1 VASRHGLIA
10 VVCLVAARA
19 AFGADA
25 CDEERGATGLGVAVQ
40 AGAVAVADVAP
51 ESPAARAGFRAGDVV
66 LQANDVVP
74 RTCAQWARAVGAAR
88 DGDKALLVLVRR
100 GDAEVP
106 LALGAATWRPPGL
119 ARAPATVPAPGAAP
133 VETRPPAPG
142 ALPAPPPPA
151 APARTT
157 PPPPPPP
164 LPSDAVVSVDGV
176 VRDLA
181 ALAPLDD
188 PPTSLPAYRE
198 AVLHARREIETLASR
213 GAAPADVVTEL
224 RSVAR
229 YYEGAA
235 VAWGAIEGDR
245 EQERRSRRLP
255 VPDNLAVPYFSDSP
269 VASLLDEFS
278 FLEGTIARRPRS
290 ISLAESSGMWRPV
303 WARLLLWER
312 GAQALEDVRGRLG
325 ARN

>member
-1 VASRHGLIA
+1 MASHRGLIVVAALLASR
-10 VVCLVAARA
+10 AAL
-19 AFGADA
+19 GADA
-25 CDEERGATGLGVAVQ
+25 CDEERGVTGLAVAVQ
-40 AGAVAVADVAP
+40 AGAVAVTDVAL
-51 ESPAARAGFRAGDVV
+51 ESAAARAGFRAGDVV

-74 RTCAQWARAVGAAR
+74 RTCSQWTRAVGAAR

-100 GDAEVP
+100 GDAEIP
-106 LALGAATWRPPGL
+106 LAFGALTWRPGGI
-119 ARAPATVPAPGAAP
+119 ARAPATGPGAPP
-133 VETRPPAPG
+133 VEGRPEA
-142 ALPAPPPPA
+142 PAPPPPVA
-151 APARTT
+151 TPARTA

-164 LPSDAVVSVDGV
+164 LAADAVVSVDGV

-188 PPTSLPAYRE
+188 PPTDLSQYRD

-213 GAAPADVVTEL
+213 NAAPADVVGDL

-235 VAWGAIEGDR
+235 IAWGAIEGNR

-278 FLEGTIARRPRS
+278 FLEGTIARQPRGFS
-290 ISLAESSGMWRPV
+290 IAESSGMWRPV

-312 GAQALEDVRGRLG
+312 GAQALETLRERLAAG
-325 ARN
+325 H

>member
-1 VASRHGLIA
+1 MARRHGLI
-10 VVCLVAARA
+10 VVACLVAARA

-25 CDEERGATGLGVAVQ
+25 CDEERTATGLGVAVQ
-40 AGAVAVADVAP
+40 GGAVAVADVAP
-51 ESPAARAGFRAGDVV
+51 DSAAARAGFRAGDVV

-74 RTCAQWARAVGAAR
+74 RTCSQWARAIGAAR

-100 GDAEVP
+100 GAAEIP
-106 LALGAATWRPPGL
+106 LAFATATWRPPGL
-119 ARAPATVPAPGAAP
+119 ARAPVTPPPPGAAP
-133 VETRPPAPG
+133 AETRPA
-142 ALPAPPPPA
+142 AHEAPPRVA
-151 APARTT
+151 APARTA

-164 LPSDAVVSVDGV
+164 LPPDAVVSVDGV

-188 PPTSLPAYRE
+188 PPTSLPVYRE
-198 AVLHARREIETLASR
+198 AVLQGRREIETLASR
-213 GAAPADVVTEL
+213 GAAPADVVADL

-229 YYEGAA
+229 YYEGAV

-245 EQERRSRRLP
+245 DQERRSRRLP
-255 VPDNLAVPYFSDSP
+255 VPDNLGVPYFSDSP

-278 FLEGTIARRPRS
+278 FLEGTIARQPRE
-290 ISLAESSGMWRPV
+290 ISVAESSGMWRPV

-312 GAQALEDVRGRLG
+312 GAQALDVVRDRLSTG
-325 ARN
+325 G